1 LDDVLIQE
9 GTPVLSYDFDDKTLQ
24 GWTQVL
30 VSETGPTELG
40 VISIDDPA
48 VGNSVP
54 PTPLS
59 APAFVGPV
67 PFEDPSGDNT
77 RDQAHATLVLRS
89 PAFPLYADGEISFSL
104 IGGAHPNMDLEEV
117 NANGLPEA
125 SAGSGA
131 IGVALR
137 DVQTGKYLTF
147 YGRSESG
154 SQSWETILLGSDDL
168 AEVLEEGHFYTLDFI
183 DSHSGGWGWAGL
195 DDVLIRLG
203 TPSETTE
210 LLLSASLEGERIVI
224 EFSGK
229 LESAESLQGPWQW
242 MEGATSPFSEPAT
255 QKMQYYRV
263 VP

>member
-1 LDDVLIQE
+1 M
-9 GTPVLSYDFDDKTLQ
+9 G
-24 GWTQVL
+24 GN
-30 VSETGPTELG
+30 ELG
-40 VISIDDPA
+40 LILTEDPK

-59 APAFVGPV
+59 APALVGPV

-104 IGGAHPNMDLEEV
+104 IGGVHPNMDLEEV
-117 NANGLPEA
+117 NTNGLPEA

-131 IGVALR
+131 IGVAVR
-137 DVQTGKYLTF
+137 DAQTGKYLTF
-147 YGRSESG
+147 HGRSESG

-168 AEVLEEGHFYTLDFI
+168 AEVLEKGNLYTLDYI
-183 DSHSGGWGWAGL
+183 DSHSGGWAWAGL
-195 DDVLIRLG
+195 DDVLIRSG
-203 TPSETTE
+203 TPPETTE
-210 LLLSASLEGERIVI
+210 ILLSASLEGERIVI

-229 LESAESLQGPWQW
+229 LESVESLQGPWQW
-242 MEGATSPFSEPAT
+242 LQSATSPFSEPAT
-255 QKMQYYRV
+255 KKMQYYRV

>member
-1 LDDVLIQE
+1 
-9 GTPVLSYDFDDKTLQ
+9 
-24 GWTQVL
+24 
-30 VSETGPTELG
+30 
-40 VISIDDPA
+40 
-48 VGNSVP
+48 
-54 PTPLS
+54 
-59 APAFVGPV
+59 
-67 PFEDPSGDNT
+67 
-77 RDQAHATLVLRS
+77 
-89 PAFPLYADGEISFSL
+89 
-104 IGGAHPNMDLEEV
+104 MDLEEV